1 MREEIE
7 IESIARVDTLISYGM
22 DPMDTREEDPIGY
35 TLNND
40 VFVGFQFV

>member
-7 IESIARVDTLISYGM
+7 IESIASKGMDTLISYGM

-35 TLNND
+35 TLNNE
-40 VFVGFQFV
+40 